1 MKVAASNPPKEN
13 NSFKNNL
20 IQNFY
25 VIGFS
30 PDDFFKIDKKEK
42 KGTPMNIFVD
52 NPEKELNIKPKLI
65 TKFPNTKMC
74 INTIPDQIIVDHCF
88 PNDKVEITKYKEK
101 ESFQFSLDN
110 IPQNYEDDFKYLYS
124 KIYFSCLII
133 KEPLIN
139 YFKYKKEIINSVLQN
154 KSISISDTDRNQPLD
169 INDEIKYSELYIPKI
184 ICFASV
190 LPFYNELKLLLEYVY
205 DYYLSRKNFANLPL
219 EKVIEKIIIKIPIPI
234 NSGEDLIINFDT
246 NNFKQKIVFPQN
258 ILSEIGIQYYANIS
272 FVPIFQYFSVD
283 DVIRIFKYILF
294 EIPILFFSDDKSICS
309 LFVNIFLTLLTP
321 FKYVFPHIS
330 ILPRKLYGLIGTE
343 KNFIFGINELYQ
355 ESFFETN
362 NIELTKNII
371 IISVDFNKNPPAKI
385 EEKIYVNNK
394 EKIYIIT
401 DNISKTKE
409 DAININGVITPI
421 LSVDIPY
428 IFKKK
433 LSDGINKYL
442 SFMKKKF
449 MFSKKE
455 PIPTDFT
462 FKIQKVFYK
471 FFVEIL
477 EGYTDFFLKSQY
489 LYNDTFTKN
498 VNIGENLLI
507 KYNDKFRLEV
517 FNEEEFI
524 LKTQK
529 EFLPFYKVFFSTEMF
544 TYFLRE
550 KIYNIDP
557 ISQLA
562 FKRFDL
568 LTYLKK
574 YKEMRKR
581 PENKVL
587 YDNFKNFNTELIN
600 IRKKYIIV
608 IKEEDTFNKIDVEKY
623 INNKETNMN
632 LLLNYGQL
640 FQVKENVKDINNKQN
655 DFISKYIDINYLI
668 FPKLNFL
675 YISKNNYKQL
685 NLMSDTYLIDY
696 KNICNFYKCE
706 YERIR
711 PYAFYSSFFPR
722 INKTNVSCVN
732 YAVHSK
738 NYIYYIWLMLLS
750 ASLHYCEKEER
761 NCRLDKMFTLLN
773 NYEYIEEYVLNF
785 IFINLYKSANTF
797 YLVKFFLLYYKIV
810 GYANYYLL
818 NLFCD
823 KIQNNSE
830 SEKIEQESNT
840 NNSINPGTK
849 RDLVFSKRYLIN
861 PEYNFDEELK
871 NDSNENEAIDELIF
885 CSEQECPKCH
895 KVINI
900 NCKLLAENHTSLK
913 VENHKYQ
920 CLTCNLLNDIYIKYQ
935 ILKFN
940 YITQEIFLIEKGN
953 FKLLTPF
960 KLYQDLKAYF
970 IKENS
975 VQLDINNIFTIG
987 NKFNFMNIIFNF
999 SVLNIAYDFLFPYE
1013 KKLLTSIKLL
1023 FGNYKPESNKK
1034 DLNNNK
1040 TNTNTNT
1047 NNNKIKEKVGNKPIK
1062 LNFENNKQN
1071 KFRQFY
1077 NIQPLLNPQKINSK
1091 ILGFINKEK
1100 YVYNDL
1106 SFTIKNS
1113 KKHNKKKK

>member
-1 MKVAASNPPKEN
+1 MKVATQNPPKEN
-13 NSFKNNL
+13 YSFKNSL

-25 VIGFS
+25 IVGFS

-42 KGTPMNIFVD
+42 KGTFLNIFED

-65 TKFPNTKMC
+65 TKFPNIKMS
-74 INTIPDQIIVDHCF
+74 INTIPDQIIIDHCF
-88 PNDKVEITKYKEK
+88 PNDKIEITKYKEK

-110 IPQNYEDDFKYLYS
+110 IPQNYEDDFKSLYS
-124 KIYFSCLII
+124 KLYFSCLII

-154 KSISISDTDRNQPLD
+154 KSFTLLDTDINQPLEY
-169 INDEIKYSELYIPKI
+169 NDEMKYSELYIPKI
-184 ICFASV
+184 ICFSSV
-190 LPFYNELKLLLEYVY
+190 LPFYNELKILLEYIY
-205 DYYLSRKNFANLPL
+205 DYYLSQKNFTNLPL
-219 EKVIEKIIIKIPIPI
+219 EKVIEKIITKIPIPI

-246 NNFKQKIVFPQN
+246 DNFKQKIVFPQN
-258 ILSEIGIQYYANIS
+258 ILSEINIQYYANIS
-272 FVPIFQYFSVD
+272 LVPLFQYFTVD
-283 DVIRIFKYILF
+283 DVLKIFKYILY

-309 LFVNIFLTLLTP
+309 LFVEIFLTLLTP
-321 FKYVFPHIS
+321 FKYAFPHVS
-330 ILPRKLYGLIGTE
+330 ILPKKLYGLIGTE
-343 KNFIFGINELYQ
+343 KNYIFGINELYH
-355 ESFFETN
+355 ETFFETN

-371 IISVDFNKNPPAKI
+371 VISLEFNKIPPVKI
-385 EEKIYVNNK
+385 EEKIYVNNNEK
-394 EKIYIIT
+394 KIYIIT

-409 DAININGVITPI
+409 YTININGVITPI

-428 IFKKK
+428 LYKKK

-449 MFSKKE
+449 IFTKKE
-455 PIPTDFT
+455 PIPPDFT

-471 FFVEIL
+471 FFVSIL
-477 EGYTDFFLKSQY
+477 EGYTDFFLRSQY

-507 KYNDKFRLEV
+507 KNNNKFRLEV

-529 EFLPFYKVFFSTEMF
+529 EFWPFYRIFFNTEMF
-544 TYFLRE
+544 TNFLRE
-550 KIYNIDP
+550 KIYNTDA

-574 YKEMRKR
+574 YKDMRKR

-587 YDNFKNFNTELIN
+587 YDNFKYYNTEMIN
-600 IRKKYIIV
+600 IRKKYEVI
-608 IKEEDTFNKIDVEKY
+608 IKEEDTFNKNDVEKY

-640 FQVKENVKDINNKQN
+640 FQTKENIKDINNKQN
-655 DFISKYIDINYLI
+655 ETISKIIDINYLI
-668 FPKLNFL
+668 FPKLNFFYL
-675 YISKNNYKQL
+675 SKNNYKQL

-696 KNICNFYKCE
+696 KTLCNYNKGECE
-706 YERIR
+706 KIR
-711 PYAFYSSFFPR
+711 PYAFYSSFFSR
-722 INKTNVSCVN
+722 INKTNCSCVN
-732 YAVHSK
+732 YEVHSK
-738 NYIYYIWLMLLS
+738 NYIYYIWLMVLS
-750 ASLHYCEKEER
+750 ASLYYCEKEER
-761 NCRLDKMFTLLN
+761 NYRLDKMFTLLN

-785 IFINLYKSANTF
+785 IFINLYKSASTF
-797 YLVKFFLLYYKIV
+797 YFVKFFLLYYKIV
-810 GYANYYLL
+810 GHTNYYLL

-830 SEKIEQESNT
+830 SEKIELENNNT
-840 NNSINPGTK
+840 NNNINPGTK

-861 PEYNFDEELK
+861 SEYNFDDELK
-871 NDSNENEAIDELIF
+871 NDPNANEFVDELIF

-895 KVINI
+895 RVINI
-900 NCKLLAENHTSLK
+900 NCKKISENHTSLK
-913 VENHKYQ
+913 VECHKYQ
-920 CLTCNLLNDIYIKYQ
+920 CITCNQLNDIYIKYL

-940 YITQEIFLIEKGN
+940 YVTQEIILTEKGQ
-953 FKLLTPF
+953 FKLLSSF

-970 IKENS
+970 VKENT

-999 SVLNIAYDFLFPYE
+999 SLLNIAYDFLFPYE
-1013 KKLLTSIKLL
+1013 KSLRTSIKLL
-1023 FGNYKPESNKK
+1023 FGNYKPDNNKK
-1034 DLNNNK
+1034 SLNNSIN
-1040 TNTNTNT
+1040 NNI
-1047 NNNKIKEKVGNKPIK
+1047 NNNKIKENVTNKPIK

-1071 KFRQFY
+1071 TFRQFY
-1077 NIQPLLNPQKINSK
+1077 NIQPLLNPKKVNSK

-1100 YVYNDL
+1100 YVYNEL

-1113 KKHNKKKK
+1113 KKNNKKKK